1 MTIYKRN
8 LCILLAGILTL
19 LLIAIYNWPVLAL
32 DVAIIVLAVIVVLGF
47 GLALV
52 AHMGPP

>member
-32 DVAIIVLAVIVVLGF
+32 DVAIIVLAVIVVLGW

-52 AHMGPP
+52 VHMGPP